1 LGAQAAFDLE
11 DQIIGHAQL
20 QEGVVKRFDIALG
33 LSLLSFMPLF
43 GVEAAPLD
51 SFRVLFGVSFSR
63 GHGSFLRIVG

>member
-1 LGAQAAFDLE
+1 
-11 DQIIGHAQL
+11 
-20 QEGVVKRFDIALG
+20 VVKRFDIALG